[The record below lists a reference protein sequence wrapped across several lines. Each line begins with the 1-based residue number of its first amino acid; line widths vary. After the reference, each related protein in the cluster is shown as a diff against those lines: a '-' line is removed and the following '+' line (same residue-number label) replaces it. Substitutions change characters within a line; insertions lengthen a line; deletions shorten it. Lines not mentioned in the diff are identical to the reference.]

1 MRACTFWSL
10 CFEQEL
16 SGYTVIKT
24 HMYMKHVRETE
35 EQVTDC
41 SRLWHLKDQ
50 SAKRAFMSLMKL
62 LEVYIQMA
70 AILFDYQTELPI
82 RWRKRRKII

>member
-1 MRACTFWSL
+1 
-10 CFEQEL
+10 
-16 SGYTVIKT
+16 
-24 HMYMKHVRETE
+24 MYKKRVRETE

-50 SAKRAFMSLMKL
+50 SANRAFMSLMKL

-70 AILFDYQTELPI
+70 ALLFDYQTELLI